1 VLRALSD
8 GGSDQVVVFRVILTD
23 RSGRFERRDA

>member
-1 VLRALSD
+1 VPPGLDAAGPVVL
-8 GGSDQVVVFRVILTD
+8 FRIRLTD

>member
-1 VLRALSD
+1 VPRGLGDRDGMVIFRLR
-8 GGSDQVVVFRVILTD
+8 LTE